1 VFALRLLTSSTSSRF
16 GRDFVEFEIN
26 NAGSVRY
33 VNKSTYHGADMIRK
47 GFKVSSLVVAKIKD
61 MVRES
66 GILSVNDEKWPKPGP
81 NDGAQ
86 EIEIVLDGKYL
97 WLETCALVSRND
109 TMKSSDPE
117 GLSKLHLLSEDIQ
130 EILLAF
136 TNFRFKSS
144 PFG

>member
-1 VFALRLLTSSTSSRF
+1 
-16 GRDFVEFEIN
+16 
-26 NAGSVRY
+26 
-33 VNKSTYHGADMIRK
+33 MIRK

-130 EILLAF
+130 EILQLLQISDSKVA
-136 TNFRFKSS
+136 RLDEGKKKSTDENG
-144 PFG
+144 PMRNVIVIGYYRVALKLW